1 MEPAKVKNKI
11 GEIFNNMAYGP
22 NFEDTKLAIEW
33 LKTKQSSFFAYIKKP
48 TEELN
53 GTPLLLLS
61 AIKQEHLCTINVP
74 DIDTVKT
81 ILEQEEKS
89 WKVVN
94 PLEKTK
100 IINKIGL
107 EIERKAE
114 LFAQL
119 EILTRGILAKHTKSK
134 ATTLLA
140 QYFQYY
146 SAFAF
151 CSDEEFKVKECGIAV
166 GVISNDN
173 YLPHLGLFIA
183 PALAAGHNIVLQIG
197 SQLAPAAFLLQEIA
211 LSVGL
216 PEGTLRIIPS
226 DDGELVP
233 YFTMD
238 SVKIISLF
246 VDLNND
252 KYRGFH
258 NHNKHLIVLST
269 YKTPALIFDSAD
281 LDAASE
287 GVIDSSWSYQSM
299 LPWSTDTILVQE
311 NIFPMFLTKL
321 KSKLTTLEVSTA
333 DNKSARISINLNNT
347 SQLNDL
353 NNIMKQAKLQ
363 GIEVF
368 RATDKSDVWNP
379 SVLVGGQI
387 NHNALGSKD
396 GQSNVITVVAFRSID
411 EAVGL
416 ANNSKQGVWASVWS
430 DNANLINELTRK
442 LKISNISVNG
452 SYELSPEVVISPTKD
467 SGMGYFGGKEGFME
481 YSSGPIVSK
490 CTKLGRSDSVANVDS
505 IVNTAKKAQESWQ
518 KIPSIQKQKIL
529 QDFAENLSPLKSS
542 EWVNDLLK
550 SVYKTIH
557 NPSSSNP
564 TSILC
569 GYNLASIREP
579 RGLIVIDVCQCKNAE
594 LIITSIYEG
603 NSLIVLSD
611 DSSNSELKLLS
622 SKMPN
627 GVLSVVPHGTNILE
641 KLSKNE
647 KISCYFG
654 DDCQKIFASLPLRDS
669 KKYINTPIQMKDFYS
684 KTGII
689 KNILSN
695 IGKSSTCN
703 F

>member
-11 GEIFNNMAYGP
+11 GDIFNNMAYGP

-33 LKTKQSSFFAYIKKP
+33 LKTKKSSFFAYIKKP

-53 GTPLLLLS
+53 GTPLPLLS
-61 AIKQEHLCTINVP
+61 TINQEQLCTINVP
-74 DIDTVKT
+74 DIDTVKK

-89 WKVVN
+89 WKGVN
-94 PLEKTK
+94 PLEKIK

-107 EIERKAE
+107 GIEKKAE

-119 EILTRGILAKHTKSK
+119 EILTRGILSKHTKSK
-134 ATTLLA
+134 AVTLLA

-146 SAFAF
+146 SAFALR
-151 CSDEEFKVKECGIAV
+151 CEAECKERGIAV
-166 GVISNDN
+166 GVISNEN
-173 YLPHLGLFIA
+173 YLAHLGLFVA
-183 PALAAGHNIVLQIG
+183 PALAAGHNVVLQIG
-197 SQLAPAAFLLQEIA
+197 SLLAPAAFLLQEIA

-216 PEGTLRIIPS
+216 PEGTLKIIPS

-238 SVKIISLF
+238 NVKVISLF

-252 KYRGFH
+252 KYRGCH

-269 YKTPALIFDSAD
+269 YKTPAVIFDSAD

-287 GVIDSSWSYQSM
+287 GIIDSSWSYQSM
-299 LPWSTDTILVQE
+299 LPWSTNTILVQE
-311 NIFPMFLTKL
+311 NIFPTFLAKL
-321 KSKLTTLEVSTA
+321 KSKLKTLEVSTA

-353 NNIMKQAKLQ
+353 NNSIKQARLQ

-368 RATDKSDVWNP
+368 QSTDKSDVWNP
-379 SVLVGGQI
+379 TVFVGGKI

-411 EAVGL
+411 EAVSL
-416 ANNSKQGVWASVWS
+416 ANNSNQGLWASVWS
-430 DNANLINELTRK
+430 DNANLINEVTRK
-442 LKISNISVNG
+442 LKVSNISVNG

-467 SGMGYFGGKEGFME
+467 SGMGFFGGREGFME
-481 YSSGPIVSK
+481 YLSGPIVPTC
-490 CTKLGRSDSVANVDS
+490 CTKLERSDSVANVDS

-529 QDFAENLSPLKSS
+529 QDFAENLSTLKSS

-550 SVYKTIH
+550 CVYKSIH
-557 NPSSSNP
+557 NSSSNNV
-564 TSILC
+564 TSTIC
-569 GYNLASIREP
+569 GYNLTSIREP

-594 LIITSIYEG
+594 LIMASIYEG
-603 NSLIVLSD
+603 NALIILHD
-611 DSSNSELKLLS
+611 DSSDSEIKLLS
-622 SKMPN
+622 SKLPN
-627 GVLSVVPHGTNILE
+627 GVLNIIPHGTNILE

-647 KISCYFG
+647 KINCYFG

-669 KKYINTPIQMKDFYS
+669 KKYMNVPVQMKDFKT

-689 KNILSN
+689 KNILSD
-695 IGKSSTCN
+695 IGKSSTCS

>member
-11 GEIFNNMAYGP
+11 GDIFNNMAYGP
-22 NFEDTKLAIEW
+22 NFEDTKLAIDW

-53 GTPLLLLS
+53 GTPLPLLS
-61 AIKQEHLCTINVP
+61 AIKQEQLCTINVP
-74 DIDTVKT
+74 DIDTVKK

-134 ATTLLA
+134 AINLLA

-151 CSDEEFKVKECGIAV
+151 CSDEEFKVKESGIAV
-166 GVISNDN
+166 GVISNEN
-173 YLPHLGLFIA
+173 YLAHLGLFIA

-238 SVKIISLF
+238 S
-246 VDLNND
+246 
-252 KYRGFH
+252 
-258 NHNKHLIVLST
+258 
-269 YKTPALIFDSAD
+269 
-281 LDAASE
+281 
-287 GVIDSSWSYQSM
+287 

-311 NIFPMFLTKL
+311 NIFPTFLTKL

-353 NNIMKQAKLQ
+353 NNTTKQAKLQ

-368 RATDKSDVWNP
+368 QATDKSDVWNP
-379 SVLVGGQI
+379 CVLVGGQI

-411 EAVGL
+411 EAVSL
-416 ANNSKQGVWASVWS
+416 ANNSKQGLWASVWS

-490 CTKLGRSDSVANVDS
+490 CTNLGRSDSVANVDS
-505 IVNTAKKAQESWQ
+505 IVNAAKKAQESWQ

-550 SVYKTIH
+550 SIYKTIH
-557 NPSSSNP
+557 NSSVSNA
-564 TSILC
+564 TSILG

-622 SKMPN
+622 SKLPN
-627 GVLSVVPHGTNILE
+627 GVLNVLPHGTNTLE

-669 KKYINTPIQMKDFYS
+669 KKYINTPMQMKDFYS

-689 KNILSN
+689 KNILTD
-695 IGKSSTCN
+695 IGKSSTCS